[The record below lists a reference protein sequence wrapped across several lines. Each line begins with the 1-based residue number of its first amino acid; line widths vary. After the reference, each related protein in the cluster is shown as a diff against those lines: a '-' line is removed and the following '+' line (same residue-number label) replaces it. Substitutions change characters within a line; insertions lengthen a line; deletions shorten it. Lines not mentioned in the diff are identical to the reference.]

1 MAKKEVSLFEVKD
14 GKIYIL
20 EEDLPK
26 LTDADNTKIAF
37 YAKTLGYEV
46 VFTKPEPKKKN
57 TFKIGNAIAYIEATD
72 KKYLKEF
79 NAMKAEA
86 DKLADAYKELA
97 TKLKDAEAEGSTVTK
112 EELKQLKADAKAAQK
127 AMIIA
132 QRDAFTAQKDAFKA
146 KYGQEAYDQVRMM

>member
-79 NAMKAEA
+79 NAMKSED

-97 TKLKDAEAEGSTVTK
+97 TKLKDAEGSTVTK